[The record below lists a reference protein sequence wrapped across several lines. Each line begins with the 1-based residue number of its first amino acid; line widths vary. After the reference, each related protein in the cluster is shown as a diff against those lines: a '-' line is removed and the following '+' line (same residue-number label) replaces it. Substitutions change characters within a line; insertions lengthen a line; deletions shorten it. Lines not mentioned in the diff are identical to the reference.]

1 MTEDRDDVERL
12 RRAFAE
18 PGPAPDPDDCPSPET
33 IWEAVRGELPP
44 DEIRAVVEHTATC
57 PACAEDWRIAAA
69 FEEELRALRS
79 ETEEAA
85 APQPAIAWR
94 RMWIAAAAA
103 LVLTVLGLQTR
114 SWLGENQ
121 PPAYRNEGSTAIRTL
136 VPEGAALPRQ
146 AFDLKWSPVPGALS
160 YDLLVS
166 TETLQTVADARGL
179 TAPQYRIPESA
190 LADLSSGTK
199 LYWHVEAALPEGG
212 RVASRTFS
220 VALDSVGPR

>member
-18 PGPAPDPDDCPSPET
+18 PGPAPDPEDCPSPET
-33 IWEAVRGELPP
+33 IWEAVRGELPA
-44 DEIRAVVEHTATC
+44 DEVRALVEHTATC

-69 FEEELRALRS
+69 FEEESRAWQP
-79 ETEEAA
+79 EEA
-85 APQPAIAWR
+85 PEERPKIAWR

-114 SWLGENQ
+114 NWIGEDQ
-121 PPAYRNEGSTAIRTL
+121 PPVYRNEGGAAITTR
-136 VPEGAALPRQ
+136 VPEGTTLPRQ
-146 AFDLKWSPVPGALS
+146 AFDLKWSPVQGALS
-160 YDLLVS
+160 YNLLVS
-166 TETLQTVADARGL
+166 TETLQTVTDVQGL
-179 TAPQYRIPESA
+179 TAPQYRIPEAA
-190 LADLSSGTK
+190 LADLSKGTK

-220 VALDSVGPR
+220 AAVE